1 MFLNAVAAFAV
12 YFVAGS
18 AAMIMF
24 TALYLRITDYDEIAL
39 MREGN
44 VAAAITL
51 SGTMIGFA
59 IPLARTITQ
68 SASLLDMMIWAL
80 VALVVQILV
89 YLLARL
95 LFRDLSARITKG
107 EIAAAT
113 LLAAISIVAGLINSA
128 SMSL

>member
-1 MFLNAVAAFAV
+1 MFINAVIAFLV
-12 YFVAGS
+12 YFVAAS
-18 AAMIMF
+18 AAMAFF
-24 TALYLRITDYDEIAL
+24 TALYLRITEHDEIAL

-44 VAAAITL
+44 VAVSIAL

-59 IPLARTITQ
+59 IPLTRTITQ
-68 SASLLDMMIWAL
+68 SAGLIDMLIWAL

-89 YLLARL
+89 YLLVRL
-95 LFRDLSARITKG
+95 LLRELSARIAKG

-113 LLAAISIVAGLINSA
+113 FLAAISIVAGLINSA